1 MDLHELGWND
11 RLAALAAD
19 HSTENLARVVR
30 VDRGRVTLAGPG
42 GLLRARDDGRPTPG
56 GAEPPAVVGDWV
68 TFDDRETT
76 AVVVSILP
84 RTGVLVRRRPGP
96 GRAAQPV
103 AANVDLVLAVGALD
117 RGPNPRRIE
126 RAAALA
132 WDAGATPVVVLTKAD
147 LCDDVDGA
155 ARTASGAA
163 PFVDVIPVD
172 ARHEDG
178 VEAVR
183 RLLTPGRTAVLLGP
197 SGAGK
202 STLANR
208 LLGTDRLATGA
219 VRAGDAKGRHTTTH
233 RELVTV
239 PSGGCLVDTP
249 GVREL
254 GLWLDAGAVDAAFDD
269 VVEIATGCRFAD
281 CRHEDEPGCAVRAA
295 AGDGRLDPDR
305 LDGYLRMRREA
316 EALDLRSDPARRAEA
331 RRRDRVF
338 AKIVRAEV
346 QRKRR
351 G

>member
-19 HSTENLARVVR
+19 PATDNLARVVR
-30 VDRGRVTLAGPG
+30 VDRGRVTLAGPA

-68 TFDDRETT
+68 TFDDSATT
-76 AVVVSILP
+76 PVVGAILP

-96 GRAAQPV
+96 GRAAQAV
-103 AANVDLVLAVGALD
+103 AANVDLVLVVDALD

-147 LCDDVDGA
+147 LCDDVGA
-155 ARTASGAA
+155 AVRTASGAA
-163 PFVDVIPVD
+163 PFVDVIPVG
-172 ARHEDG
+172 ATRGDG
-178 VEAVR
+178 VDAVR
-183 RLLTPGRTAVLLGP
+183 RLLAPGRTAVLLGP

-208 LLGTDRLATGA
+208 LLGADRLATGA
-219 VRAGDAKGRHTTTH
+219 VRGGDAKGRHTTTH
-233 RELVTV
+233 RELVAV

-269 VVEIATGCRFAD
+269 VVNLAAGCRFSD

-295 AGDGRLDPDR
+295 AADGRLDPAR

-316 EALDLRSDPARRAEA
+316 EALDLRTDPARRGEA